1 MSQFLIVPI
10 SDASQGFRVGAVL
23 YETSKSW
30 MKDSQYLRVLGQELS
45 VTDEQLINNLGI
57 KNAYAITPEALDH
70 QLVSAN
76 PIELEEK
83 LAIYFLK
90 HQRSQNCLWVEGFSV
105 EHNQPYLFALN
116 RYLASILKAELIF
129 CLDVAQM
136 TSEGAALSLQTVV
149 RFFFENDCNP
159 LGFVLLNVQ
168 GDIENYVTEVESHLQ
183 RGGSSLHSLLAVPN
197 ALNQIRNSDDVM
209 AISSQIK
216 ENFLQDALKKVP
228 DERMAPA
235 VYRVKVIEKAREAK
249 KSIILPEGSEPRTVQ
264 AAIICHQKRIA
275 HCVLLTKQEELQNT
289 LSLLGLRLPNDIQ
302 VIDPDGIRDKYLA
315 RLLQLRQ
322 HKGLTEDQARNLL
335 LDNVFVGTMMLENGE
350 VDGLVSGAVH
360 TTANTIRPALQV
372 IKLAPSASVVS
383 SVFFMLLPNEVLV
396 FGDCAVNVELTAE
409 QLAEVA
415 VQSADS
421 ARAFDIDPKV
431 ALISYSTKDS
441 GSGASVDKVKKALS
455 MVQAK
460 RPDIIIDGPLQYDA
474 ASVPSVASKKA
485 PGSPVA
491 GQANVFIF
499 PDLNT
504 GNAVYKAVQR
514 TGHIVSVG
522 PMLQGL
528 RKPVNDLS
536 RGALVDDIVFTIA
549 IAAIQASQKKIR

>member
-10 SDASQGFRVGAVL
+10 SGASQGFRVGAVL
-23 YETSKSW
+23 YEASKSW
-30 MKDSQYLRVLGQELS
+30 MKDGQYLRVLGQELS
-45 VTDEQLINNLGI
+45 VTDAQLIKNLGI
-57 KNAYAITPEALDH
+57 KNTYAITPEALDH

-90 HQRSQNCLWVEGFSV
+90 HQKSQNCLWVEGFSV

-136 TSEGAALSLQTVV
+136 TAERAALSLQTVV

-159 LGFVLLNVQ
+159 LGFVLLNVR
-168 GDIENYVTEVESHLQ
+168 GDIKNYVTEVESHLQ
-183 RGGSSLHSLLAVPN
+183 RSGSPLRSLLAVPN
-197 ALNQIRNSDDVM
+197 ALNQIKNSDDVM

-249 KSIILPEGSEPRTVQ
+249 KSIVLPEGSEPRTVQ

-322 HKGLTEDQARNLL
+322 HKGLTEDQAKSLL

-455 MVQAK
+455 IVQAK
-460 RPDIIIDGPLQYDA
+460 RPDIVIDGPLQYDA

-549 IAAIQASQKKIR
+549 IAAIQASQQK

>member
-1 MSQFLIVPI
+1 MSKFLIIPI
-10 SDASQGFRVGAVL
+10 SDASQGFRTGAVF
-23 YETSKSW
+23 YEASKTW
-30 MKDSQYLRVLGQELS
+30 VKDSQYLRVLGRELS
-45 VTDEQLINNLGI
+45 VTDTQLIKNLGI

-70 QLVSAN
+70 QLVCGN

-83 LAIYFLK
+83 LATYFLT
-90 HQRSQNCLWVEGFSV
+90 HQKSQSCLWVEGFSV
-105 EHNQPYLFALN
+105 EYNQPYLFALN

-136 TSEGAALSLQTVV
+136 TAEGAALSLQAVL

-168 GDIENYVTEVESHLQ
+168 GDIENYVAEVESHLQ
-183 RGGSSLHSLLAVPN
+183 RSGSPLRSLLAVPN
-197 ALNQIRNSDDVM
+197 ALNQIKNSNDVA
-209 AISSQIK
+209 AISSEIK
-216 ENFLQDALKKVP
+216 ENFLQDALNKAP

-275 HCVLLTKQEELQNT
+275 HCVLLTKQEELQST

-302 VIDPDGIRDKYLA
+302 VIDPDSIRNKYLA
-315 RLLQLRQ
+315 RLLKLRQ

-335 LDNVFVGTMMLENGE
+335 LDNIFVGTMMLENGE

-360 TTANTIRPALQV
+360 TTASTIRPALQV

-383 SVFFMLLPNEVLV
+383 SVFFMLLPNEVLI

-415 VQSADS
+415 IQSADS

-441 GSGASVDKVKKALS
+441 GSGVSVDKVKKALS
-455 MVQAK
+455 IVQAK
-460 RPDIIIDGPLQYDA
+460 RSDIVIDGPLQYDA
-474 ASVPSVASKKA
+474 ALVPSIASKKA

-504 GNAVYKAVQR
+504 GNTVYKAVQR

-536 RGALVDDIVFTIA
+536 RGAMVDDIVFTIA
-549 IAAIQASQKKIR
+549 IAAIQASQQNLR

>member
-23 YETSKSW
+23 YEASKSW

-45 VTDEQLINNLGI
+45 VADAQLIKNLGI
-57 KNAYAITPEALDH
+57 KDTYAITPEALDH

-76 PIELEEK
+76 SIELEEK

-90 HQRSQNCLWVEGFSV
+90 HQKSQDGLWVEGFSV

-136 TSEGAALSLQTVV
+136 TAQEAALSLQTVV

-159 LGFVLLNVQ
+159 LGFVLLNVR
-168 GDIENYVTEVESHLQ
+168 GDIKNYVTEVESHL
-183 RGGSSLHSLLAVPN
+183 RRSGSLLRSLLAVPD
-197 ALNQIRNSDDVM
+197 ALNQVKNSDDIR
-209 AISSQIK
+209 AISSQIQ

-228 DERMAPA
+228 DQRMAPA

-264 AAIICHQKRIA
+264 AAIICHKKRIA
-275 HCVLLTKQEELQNT
+275 HCILLTKQEELQST

-302 VIDPDGIRDKYLA
+302 VIDPDDVRDKYLA

-322 HKGLTEDQARNLL
+322 HKGLTEEQAKSLL
-335 LDNVFVGTMMLENGE
+335 LDNVYVGTMMLENGE

-372 IKLAPSASVVS
+372 IKLAPNASVVS

-415 VQSADS
+415 IQSADS

-441 GSGASVDKVKKALS
+441 GSGVSVDKVKKALS
-455 MVQAK
+455 IVQVK
-460 RPDIIIDGPLQYDA
+460 RPDIVIDGPLQYDA

-485 PGSPVA
+485 PLSPVA

-549 IAAIQASQKKIR
+549 IAAIQSSQQT